1 MIKSI
6 PMNLK
11 VVLGSLLLK
20 CIYGTNQKDV
30 RGRENYRQIIQK
42 GTSVIL
48 SAWHSQLLTIVHDL
62 RDEIVHAV
70 AGTHKDAEIISR
82 IATKWGWH
90 MMRGSSKEK
99 GDIAYKAMIRA
110 LKIPGSLVF
119 ITPDGPTGPPKIPKP
134 GVIRAAQATG
144 AAIIPINVRS
154 TRHWKFTNW
163 DTFYLEKP
171 FGNIFIEY
179 GKPFY
184 FEKKC
189 DFDLCSKIL
198 IQKMCQ
204 TENNNL
210 HYTNNESS

>member
-1 MIKSI
+1 
-6 PMNLK
+6 MNLK

-99 GDIAYKAMIRA
+99 GDIFVS
-110 LKIPGSLVF
+110 KISL
-119 ITPDGPTGPPKIPKP
+119 
-134 GVIRAAQATG
+134 
-144 AAIIPINVRS
+144 IILS
-154 TRHWKFTNW
+154 S
-163 DTFYLEKP
+163 
-171 FGNIFIEY
+171 IFI
-179 GKPFY
+179 P
-184 FEKKC
+184 
-189 DFDLCSKIL
+189 
-198 IQKMCQ
+198 
-204 TENNNL
+204 
-210 HYTNNESS
+210 

>member
-1 MIKSI
+1 
-6 PMNLK
+6 
-11 VVLGSLLLK
+11 
-20 CIYGTNQKDV
+20 
-30 RGRENYRQIIQK
+30 
-42 GTSVIL
+42 
-48 SAWHSQLLTIVHDL
+48 
-62 RDEIVHAV
+62 
-70 AGTHKDAEIISR
+70 
-82 IATKWGWH
+82 
-90 MMRGSSKEK
+90 
-99 GDIAYKAMIRA
+99 MIRT

-134 GVIRAAQATG
+134 GVIRAAQVTG

-204 TENNNL
+204 TEDNNL
-210 HYTNNESS
+210 YYTINESS